1 VPRHHIPR
9 SPDMHARA
17 LGSGLQPKD
26 RHLPERPPGP
36 ALEAA
41 DTRYVVEVQPITL
54 EDPRTGF
61 SPNSGELNRV
71 RAGITGDARSPTRK
85 RNSASNISLKG
96 NSTEMVKIRLRRVG
110 RKNAPFYRI
119 LVADSQSPR
128 DGKFIE
134 IIGQYA
140 PRKSEGS
147 LQVDEARANYW
158 LNQGAQPTD
167 TVRSLL
173 RRAGVLKRRHEQRL
187 GIELKSTAV
196 PISEKA
202 DEAAATSA

>member
-1 VPRHHIPR
+1 
-9 SPDMHARA
+9 
-17 LGSGLQPKD
+17 
-26 RHLPERPPGP
+26 
-36 ALEAA
+36 
-41 DTRYVVEVQPITL
+41 
-54 EDPRTGF
+54 
-61 SPNSGELNRV
+61 
-71 RAGITGDARSPTRK
+71 
-85 RNSASNISLKG
+85 
-96 NSTEMVKIRLRRVG
+96 MVKIRLRRVG

-147 LQVDEARANYW
+147 LNVDEERANYW

-187 GIELKSTAV
+187 GIERKVVAV
-196 PISEKA
+196 PVTEMSG
-202 DEAAATSA
+202 EAAAPSA